1 VVLPIGDAPNPRGV
15 PVVTYLLIA
24 ANVAVYLL
32 VSLPLTVTAPAPADP
47 TLDAYLR
54 AMSHA
59 VRGDVPLQVLRQQ
72 ATQYDLFVF
81 THAFRPAAPTLAG
94 LFVSMFLHAGLMHLA
109 GNMLFLWIYGD
120 NVEYRLGS
128 VRYLGA
134 YLVTGIAATCAHWAT
149 APDSPLPVIG
159 ASGAISG
166 ILGFY
171 FLWFPQNIVRLLWLL
186 PPFLGRVIEVPAR
199 LVLGFYLVADNL
211 LPFLIAGEGSGVAHG
226 AHIGGFLAG
235 LGLAWAA
242 DRGDRG

>member
-1 VVLPIGDAPNPRGV
+1 VILPIGDEPNPRRV
-15 PVVTYLLIA
+15 PIVTIGLIA
-24 ANVAVYLL
+24 ANVAVYALVTLPLGAQRPRPNDPVLAEYVRVVSHALGGGVTRAQLAAETTTYDLFVYTHGFRSSAPSVQSLL
-32 VSLPLTVTAPAPADP
+32 VSL
-47 TLDAYLR
+47 
-54 AMSHA
+54 
-59 VRGDVPLQVLRQQ
+59 
-72 ATQYDLFVF
+72 
-81 THAFRPAAPTLAG
+81 
-94 LFVSMFLHAGLMHLA
+94 FLHAGFAHLF